1 LKDNYLKKQET
12 NSVFGITIAISP
24 CKKFF
29 TGARLILNNKQEED
43 EMNKLLNLVK
53 YGLTFLLIIPLI
65 SCSSG
70 GDGGTGTL
78 GIGLTDTPGD
88 YDHVF
93 VTIKEVQVKKG
104 LNNGESGWIKGFEV
118 NETFD
123 LLELQNGVIADLGLT
138 ELEAGKYN
146 QLRLIL
152 SSEPQGDHP
161 FANYVVIQGEFP
173 EEYTIGQEQ
182 GEYYTTEE
190 LIVPSGLQTGIK
202 IVQGFTIEVG
212 GSTELTLDFDAE
224 KSIVQAGNNTKWL
237 LKPTIKVLETV
248 TYSVSGVVDT
258 IEGDSSVPLNGAT
271 VSAQTGAPNE
281 IRGTETAVIDG
292 IEGAYKIYLPITQ
305 NIFTIVAIMDD
316 YLPQCQILDASIEG
330 IKAYENINFTL
341 DPAPATGT
349 FKASVTGLTPATDS
363 ATFSIRMK
371 ESLDTCSGV
380 EVASENVIN
389 SVDPSNPVYFNA
401 ISLPVGEYDLI
412 VEPSND
418 SQETKI
424 LSISIAADTETVE
437 NVEYP

>member
-1 LKDNYLKKQET
+1 
-12 NSVFGITIAISP
+12 
-24 CKKFF
+24 
-29 TGARLILNNKQEED
+29 
-43 EMNKLLNLVK
+43 MNKLLNLVS
-53 YGLTFLLIIPLI
+53 YILILLLTISLI

-93 VTIKEVQVKKG
+93 VTIKEVHVKKG
-104 LNNGESGWIKGFEV
+104 INNGESGWIKGFEV

-152 SSEPQGDHP
+152 SSEPLGEHP
-161 FANYVVIQGEFP
+161 FANYVVIQGEVP
-173 EEYTIGQEQ
+173 EEYIIGQEQ

-190 LIVPSGLQTGIK
+190 LKVPSGLQTGIK

-212 GSTELTLDFDAE
+212 DSTELTLDFHAE
-224 KSIVQAGNNTKWL
+224 KSVVQAGNNTKWL

-258 IEGDSSVPLNGAT
+258 MAGDNLVPLNGAT
-271 VSAQTGAPNE
+271 VSAQFQDPNGGPSE
-281 IRGTETAVIDG
+281 IEIYGTKTAIIDD

-305 NIFTIVAIMDD
+305 DIFNIVAIMDD
-316 YLPQCQILDASIEG
+316 FLPQCQILDASLEG

-349 FKASVTGLTPATDS
+349 FKASVTGLASATDS
-363 ATFSIRMK
+363 ATFSIRME
-371 ESLDTCSGV
+371 ESLEPCSGV
-380 EVASENVIN
+380 EVASANVRN
-389 SVDPSNPVYFNA
+389 SVDPISPLYFDA
-401 ISLPVGEYDLI
+401 ISLPVGTYDLI
-412 VEPSND
+412 VEPSNY

-424 LSISIAADTETVE
+424 LSISVTADPAETVLD
-437 NVEYP
+437 VVYP

>member
-1 LKDNYLKKQET
+1 
-12 NSVFGITIAISP
+12 
-24 CKKFF
+24 
-29 TGARLILNNKQEED
+29 
-43 EMNKLLNLVK
+43 MNKLLNLVS
-53 YGLTFLLIIPLI
+53 YILILLLTISLI

-104 LNNGESGWIKGFEV
+104 LNNGESGWLTGFEV

-123 LLELQNGVIADLGLT
+123 LLELQNGAIADLGLT

-152 SSEPQGDHP
+152 SSEPLGEHP
-161 FANYVVIQGEFP
+161 FANYVVIQGEVP
-173 EEYTIGQEQ
+173 EEYIIGQEQ

-190 LIVPSGLQTGIK
+190 LKVPSGLQTGIK

-224 KSIVQAGNNTKWL
+224 KSVVQAGNNTKWL

-258 IEGDSSVPLNGAT
+258 IEGDLSVPLNGAS
-271 VSAQTGAPNE
+271 VSAQVQDSNGEPSA
-281 IRGTETAVIDG
+281 IYGTETAVIDG

-305 NIFTIVAIMDD
+305 DIFNIVAIMDD
-316 YLPQCQILDASIEG
+316 FLPECKVLDATIDG
-330 IKAYENINFTL
+330 VKAYENFNLTL
-341 DPAPATGT
+341 PPADAYGT
-349 FKASVTGLTPATDS
+349 FKASVSGLTSDTDS
-363 ATFSIRMK
+363 ASFSIRQT
-371 ESLDTCSGV
+371 LGDCGV
-380 EVASENVIN
+380 IEVASSNVLN
-389 SVDPSNPVYFNA
+389 TVDPSNPIYFNA
-401 ISLPVGEYDLI
+401 ISLPVGTYDLI
-412 VEPSND
+412 VEPTD
-418 SQETKI
+418 GKETKI
-424 LSISIAADTETVE
+424 LSISVAADPAETVRD
-437 NVEYP
+437 VVYP